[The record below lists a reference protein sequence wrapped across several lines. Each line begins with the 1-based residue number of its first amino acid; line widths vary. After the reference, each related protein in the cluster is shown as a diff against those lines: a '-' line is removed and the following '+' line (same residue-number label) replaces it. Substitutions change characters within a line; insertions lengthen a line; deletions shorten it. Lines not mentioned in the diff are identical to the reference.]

1 MKKKFI
7 MLIIFF
13 LIILGTIILYNK
25 INLKEKNIKFYNDR
39 ISPALKNEYDEEIEM
54 DYVSSNNTNLKINQL
69 MLDEFNLGIMCDI
82 VLNENK
88 LSDLIDVEF
97 KNTIIID
104 DISNI
109 LYAKYENEDELIKYC
124 EEKNLDIGK
133 YGNGFSDGS
142 YTGKIVNIQ
151 DNNLLFS
158 FYTSSENFPNS
169 QKLYIKFDTIY
180 LTKKNND
187 IEIIDGVWEINL
199 DLGNIAQKRKE
210 VEYSVININ
219 DSKTTITKSLVS
231 MSNMKLEL
239 ITNSD
244 KIDFKKLK
252 NKDINIMNVN
262 DMIPFHEMY
271 IETENGQKYFQ
282 SSYGSNGYDT
292 IEDGKIRYY
301 VTFDYTYYDIAEKVK
316 IILPTNKKEE
326 IIIELQINKDEV
338 Q

>member
-1 MKKKFI
+1 MKKNFI

-13 LIILGTIILYNK
+13 LIIFGTIVLYIK
-25 INLKEKNIKFYNDR
+25 INSKEKNLEFYNNR
-39 ISPALKNEYDEEIEM
+39 ISSTLKNKYDEEIEM
-54 DYVSSNNTNLKINQL
+54 DYVSSNNTKIKINQI

-82 VLNENK
+82 ILNENK

-180 LTKKNND
+180 LTKKNDD

-252 NKDINIMNVN
+252 NKDINLMNVN

-292 IEDGKIRYY
+292 IEDGKIKYY
-301 VTFDYTYYDIAEKVK
+301 VTFDYTYYDIAEKIK